1 MLHRDTSR
9 IASDTGASG
18 GYTWLLISGT
28 LGISVRGRSRL
39 CAKSFVVI
47 CFARSG
53 SMIAS
58 CCLVIRE
65 HHGELARHAKLGYLS
80 KLLQSRNRGR
90 ELVSAK
96 GEHIRQVVRPYAN
109 VLAGDDP

>member
-28 LGISVRGRSRL
+28 LGISVRGRIAVVREVL
-39 CAKSFVVI
+39 CRDLLRTFGVDDRELLLSDP
-47 CFARSG
+47 
-53 SMIAS
+53 
-58 CCLVIRE
+58 RE

-80 KLLQSRNRGR
+80 KLLQSRIPAANSCPLR
-90 ELVSAK
+90 ENTSAK
-96 GEHIRQVVRPYAN
+96 
-109 VLAGDDP
+109 